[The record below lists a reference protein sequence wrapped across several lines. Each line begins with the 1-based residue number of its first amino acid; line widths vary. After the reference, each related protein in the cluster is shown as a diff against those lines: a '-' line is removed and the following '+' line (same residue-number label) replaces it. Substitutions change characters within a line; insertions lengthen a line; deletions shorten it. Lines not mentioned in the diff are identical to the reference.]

1 METWNEAALR
11 LESGRLCLEFGNTA
25 NWHASPQPEEEL
37 TSYSEFI
44 AWATRAGVLSQAEA
58 EALLQKA
65 EHEPANAERTLAQAI
80 DLREAIYRLFSAIAH
95 GNPGSTE
102 DIEAVNRAWQHAARQ
117 MRLRR
122 GTTRFDW
129 AWSSQLE
136 LDRPVWPVALS
147 AGDLLTS
154 DQLDRVGECAD
165 DRGCGWLFFD
175 SSRNRSRRWC
185 GMDSCGNRAK
195 AKRHYERK
203 RGAAAPA

>member
-44 AWATRAGVLSQAEA
+44 AWANKAGVLSQAEG
-58 EALLQKA
+58 EALLEKA
-65 EHEPANAERTLAQAI
+65 EHEPTNAERTLAQAI

-95 GNPGSTE
+95 GNSGTTE

-122 GTTRFDW
+122 GTNRFDW

-195 AKRHYERK
+195 AKRHYDRK
-203 RGAAAPA
+203 RGAAASA

>member
-1 METWNEAALR
+1 METWNEAALG

-25 NWHASPQPEEEL
+25 SWHASPQPVEEL
-37 TSYSEFI
+37 TSYADFI
-44 AWATRAGVLSQAEA
+44 AWAMKAGVLSQAEA

-65 EHEPANAERTLAQAI
+65 EHEPAAAERTLAEAI

-95 GNPGSTE
+95 GAPGALE
-102 DIEAVNRAWQHAARQ
+102 DTEAVNRAWQHAARQ
-117 MRLRR
+117 VRLRR
-122 GTTRFDW
+122 GTPRYDW
-129 AWSSQLE
+129 AWSDRLE
-136 LDRPVWPVALS
+136 LDRPLWPVALS

-154 DQLDRVGECAD
+154 DQLERVGECAD

-185 GMDSCGNRAK
+185 GMDGCGNRAK

-203 RGAAAPA
+203 RGPAASA